1 MGKELDSLRGL
12 TGYWSNMSRKQN
24 ILKKGKEH
32 LSLTR
37 GESQELQMILDR
49 LAVQDPEGESF
60 EGYLHSLRNSLS
72 TKPVLAAVL
81 IDRLSRN
88 PSQTGFRTFQAFH
101 ETIES
106 SPYKRNLKQAAYRF
120 SQKGFKA
127 AERTPAPEKVVL
139 IQGEQR
145 KATAHLFMVQGTMW
159 IVSAII
165 PEALQ
170 GGYALITAFLEDDFA
185 TFNVRV
191 IESRTQK
198 LYRDYLQELS
208 AHAIGG
214 RAHEIPP
221 WHAARLFFEMFDFWT
236 AKESYAQLER
246 ARDLLKRYHEP
257 DRRPYVYDLMPEVE
271 SPEQH
276 FSEFEIGK
284 LLEGMDLS
292 WLRFAKEQLAPHYE
306 KIKALD
312 SPLLVVPPELQA
324 ERGMDVLRDAAES
337 LCVGTKR
344 LLYER
349 FFEEQAMAFKLS
361 GVEDKAHWAWI
372 IARSLSGPSSVG
384 KNPDV
389 LQLLRYSISFHWNE
403 DFVSDKETEK
413 TPQRERRTE
422 SGIILP

>member
-1 MGKELDSLRGL
+1 
-12 TGYWSNMSRKQN
+12 MSRKQN
-24 ILKKGKEH
+24 IPKEGKDQ

-37 GESQELQMILDR
+37 EESNELQMILDR

-72 TKPVLAAVL
+72 RRPLLAAVL

-88 PSQTGFRTFQAFH
+88 PGQTGFRTLQALH
-101 ETIES
+101 ETIEA

-127 AERTPAPEKVVL
+127 AEGISAPEKVVL
-139 IQGEQR
+139 IPGEKR
-145 KATAHLFMVQGTMW
+145 KATAHLCMVQGTLW
-159 IVSAII
+159 IVSAFI

-170 GGYALITAFLEDDFA
+170 GGYGLITAFLEDDFA

-191 IESRTQK
+191 AESRTQK

-208 AHAIGG
+208 VHAAGG
-214 RAHEIPP
+214 KLHEIPL
-221 WHAARLFFEMFDFWT
+221 WHAARLFFEMLGFWT
-236 AKESYAQLER
+236 AKESYAHLER
-246 ARDLLKRYHEP
+246 ARDLLTRYHEP

-271 SPEQH
+271 YPERH
-276 FSEFEIGK
+276 FSEVEIEK

-292 WLRFAKEQLAPHYE
+292 WLRFGKEQLSAYHE
-306 KIKALD
+306 KIKNLD
-312 SPLLVVPPELQA
+312 SPLLVVPREVQA
-324 ERGMDVLRDAAES
+324 ERGLEVLHDAAES
-337 LCVGTKR
+337 LCVGAKR

-361 GVEDKAHWAWI
+361 GAEDKARSAWI
-372 IARSLSGPSSVG
+372 IARNLSGRSPVG
-384 KNPDV
+384 KNPAV
-389 LQLLRYSISFHWNE
+389 LQLVRYSIGFHWDE
-403 DFVSDKETEK
+403 DFITAKEPEEK
-413 TPQRERRTE
+413 PQRERRTE